1 MRSWPRSRPSSTGSR
16 DVRPIEM
23 TDERESGLHIDV
35 TISVGY
41 RRLRSNTIDRWE
53 ARVGTLGL
61 LVVGA
66 VVVVILLVLVLPRV
80 LDVFGRG

>member
-1 MRSWPRSRPSSTGSR
+1 
-16 DVRPIEM
+16 M

>member
-1 MRSWPRSRPSSTGSR
+1 
-16 DVRPIEM
+16 M

-41 RRLRSNTIDRWE
+41 RRLRNNTIDRWE

>member
-1 MRSWPRSRPSSTGSR
+1 MS
-16 DVRPIEM
+16 
-23 TDERESGLHIDV
+23 DERESGLHIDV

-66 VVVVILLVLVLPRV
+66 VVVIILLVLVLPRV
-80 LDVFGRG
+80 LDAFGRA